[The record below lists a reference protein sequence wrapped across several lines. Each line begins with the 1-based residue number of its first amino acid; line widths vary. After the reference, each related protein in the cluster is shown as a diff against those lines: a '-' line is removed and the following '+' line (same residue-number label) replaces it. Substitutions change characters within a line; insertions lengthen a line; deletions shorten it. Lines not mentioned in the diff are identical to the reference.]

1 MNTVCLHCRRFARR
15 GELMET
21 MVEVTRVT
29 PEEIKERMDRGEKL
43 TFVDARNEQAW
54 SESNVKLPGAIRIP
68 VEDVEKRV
76 GDLPEEDRTII
87 TYCT

>member
-1 MNTVCLHCRRFARR
+1 
-15 GELMET
+15 MET

-29 PEEIKERMDRGEKL
+29 PEEVQQRMERGEEF

-54 SESNVKLPGAIRIP
+54 RDSDVKLPGAVRVP
-68 VEDVEKRV
+68 ADEAGKRV
-76 GDLPEEDRTII
+76 GDLPKDRTII

>member
-1 MNTVCLHCRRFARR
+1 
-15 GELMET
+15 MET

-29 PEEIKERMDRGEKL
+29 PDEIKERMDRGEKF

-54 SESNVKLPGAIRIP
+54 SESDVKLPCAIRIP
-68 VEDVEKRV
+68 ADEAGKRV
-76 GDLPEEDRTII
+76 GDLPKDRTII